1 MQKYCVSWC
10 FSQVLI
16 GFVNTLSGASGV
28 RIHIVPMWV
37 GDKMHKAIRTSVFIP
52 SCEIFQLPWCLKK
65 LKSWPLVQE
74 NGKKELATS

>member
-52 SCEIFQLPWCLKK
+52 SCEIF
-65 LKSWPLVQE
+65 
-74 NGKKELATS
+74 